1 MAKPLKKKD
10 RFLLFIAPFLISLII
25 RFLGLT
31 MRIETLFEERVRP
44 FWEEDRRMI
53 LAFWHGRLLMIP
65 LCYKGKGI
73 RLLISQH
80 KDGELLAQAMKWF
93 GYDSIRGSS
102 TRGGTA
108 AMKAMIKSIRESD
121 IAITPDGPKGPK
133 YIVQEGAVALARLSG
148 VPVVPVTFAS
158 SKKKVFGSWDA
169 FNLPFPFSRGLFVW
183 GEPFYVPRDGDMEE
197 ARQELEKRMQELT
210 EFADNQVQKEN

>member
-1 MAKPLKKKD
+1 MAKPLRKKD
-10 RFLLFIAPFLISLII
+10 RFLLFIVPPLASLMI

-31 MRIETLFEERVRP
+31 MKIETLFEERVRP

-65 LCYKGKGI
+65 LCYKGKVI

-80 KDGELLAQAMKWF
+80 KDGELVARAMKRF

-108 AMKAMIKSIRESD
+108 AMKAMIRSIRESD

-133 YIVQEGAVALARLSG
+133 YVVQEGTVALARMSG

-158 SKKKVFGSWDA
+158 SRKKIFGSWDA

-183 GEPFYVPRDGDMEE
+183 GEPFHVAKDADLKE
-197 ARQELEKRMQELT
+197 ARQELERRMQELT
-210 EFADNQVQKEN
+210 EFADRQVQKES

>member
-10 RFLLFIAPFLISLII
+10 RLLLLIAPPLASLII
-25 RFLGLT
+25 RLLRMT
-31 MRIETLFEERVRP
+31 LKIETLFEERVRP
-44 FWEEDRRMI
+44 FWEEDKRMI

-65 LCYKGKGI
+65 FCYKGKGI
-73 RLLISQH
+73 KLLISQH
-80 KDGELLAQAMKWF
+80 KDGELLARTMKWF
-93 GYDSIRGSS
+93 GYDTVRGSS

-108 AMKAMIKSIRESD
+108 AMKAMIRSIRESD

-133 YIVQEGAVALARLSG
+133 YIVQEGTVALARLSG
-148 VPVVPVTFAS
+148 VPVVPVTFAA

-183 GEPFYVPRDGDMEE
+183 GEPFYVAKDADMEE
-197 ARQELEKRMQELT
+197 ARLELERQMQELT
-210 EFADNQVQKEN
+210 EFADEQVQKEG